1 MNVVVKESN
10 LQFEMI
16 NRSFLVVVLMRSFYQ
31 VSDREM
37 LMYSAAGKLVN
48 ILQDWRKIYKS
59 Q

>member
-16 NRSFLVVVLMRSFYQ
+16 NRSVLVVVLMRSFYQ

-37 LMYSAAGKLVN
+37 LMYSAAHKLVN
-48 ILQDWRKIYKS
+48 ILQDWRKIDKS
-59 Q
+59 